1 VVVVLVA
8 VVVVVVVAVAVLA
21 GVVAAAVVVAVVVV
35 VVVAAVEVEV
45 VEVAVV
51 DNHCKQLQGSL
62 KEGNTQTVT
71 LRRLRSSDVESSRS
85 ALTILSA
92 STLFLSRRPLS
103 IVVNRVRRPC
113 STAVEFC
120 YNMSNHVSVLD
131 RLFVCPR
138 SLLRLANASS
148 RLLKG

>member
-8 VVVVVVVAVAVLA
+8 VVVVVVAVAVLA
-21 GVVAAAVVVAVVVV
+21 GVVAAAVVVAVVVVV

-92 STLFLSRRPLS
+92 STGFFYHASR
-103 IVVNRVRRPC
+103 
-113 STAVEFC
+113 
-120 YNMSNHVSVLD
+120 
-131 RLFVCPR
+131 
-138 SLLRLANASS
+138 
-148 RLLKG
+148 

>member
-1 VVVVLVA
+1 MVVVLVA

-85 ALTILSA
+85 ALTNLSGQRFFYHA
-92 STLFLSRRPLS
+92 GRSALLSTEFAGRAALLLGFATTCRIMFLCLTDSLCALDLF
-103 IVVNRVRRPC
+103 
-113 STAVEFC
+113 
-120 YNMSNHVSVLD
+120 
-131 RLFVCPR
+131 
-138 SLLRLANASS
+138 
-148 RLLKG
+148 